1 MPTLRG
7 RLGEWDLPCFQLWQD
22 RETEIRAQ
30 RTPLIG
36 PTTRIATIGS
46 CFAEEIAAAMSRL
59 NVCGTMHPTGRVYNT
74 RSIRQEI
81 ERVFGGWAEYRLD
94 MPWKVQGGFVH
105 PFKDPGK
112 VFPTEEALQTW
123 SDEADRRADEL
134 FRSADVVVITL
145 GLIEA
150 WMQPAT
156 GNVYRHI
163 PHPDVFE
170 SLGAKF
176 HRLSVAEMIDDLTRI
191 RAVVREHTGAEIIL
205 TVSPIPLHATMTSLD
220 VRIANTESKS
230 RIRAA
235 VSEFVEAFPDVHYFH
250 SYEIVTTADSLNDFV
265 KDDGRHVHRRAV
277 DSIVCQF
284 LSTYATDEIA
294 AAQVASSEQRSSQP
308 MRQDRSLAAKLASQL
323 WRHLP
328 LRKAS

>member
-7 RLGEWDLPCFQLWQD
+7 RLGEWNLPHFQLWQD
-22 RETEIRAQ
+22 REPEIRAR

-36 PTTRIATIGS
+36 PNTRIATIGS
-46 CFAEEIAAAMSRL
+46 CFAEEIAAAMSRQKF
-59 NVCGTMHPTGRVYNT
+59 NATMHPTGRVYNT

-81 ERVFGGWAEYRLD
+81 DRIFGGWPEYRLD
-94 MPWKVQGGFVH
+94 GPWKVPGGFVH

-112 VFPTEEALQTW
+112 VFPTEVALRAW
-123 SDEADRRADEL
+123 SDELDLAADEL

-156 GNVYRHI
+156 GNFYRYI

-170 SLGAKF
+170 SLAAVF
-176 HRLSVAEMIDDLTRI
+176 HRLTVAEMIEDLTRV
-191 RAVVREHTGAEIIL
+191 RAVLRRHTSAEMIV
-205 TVSPIPLHATMTSLD
+205 TVSPIPLRATMTAED
-220 VRIANTESKS
+220 IRIANTESKS

-235 VSEFVEAFPDVHYFH
+235 VSEFVEAFPDVHYFQ
-250 SYEIVTTADSLNDFV
+250 SYEIVTTADSLGDFV
-265 KDDGRHVHRRAV
+265 KDDGRHLHRRAV
-277 DSIVCQF
+277 DSIVRQF
-284 LSTYATDEIA
+284 LSTYATDQVAAAAAASEDTLGQALAPNRSIA
-294 AAQVASSEQRSSQP
+294 AKVAWR
-308 MRQDRSLAAKLASQL
+308 L
-323 WRHLP
+323 WRRLP